1 MTEKIFRRND
11 LRVSLDAAALLH
23 NVELLR
29 SCCKDTVK
37 FCAVVKANAYGHGLS
52 SVVDILAQAQVDC
65 FAVASVYTHFA
76 NADEEDLSFAREQL
90 DLFNGVLKKQKGYI
104 HDGVMIH
111 AANSPATMK
120 LPEAHFD
127 MVRCGIS
134 MYGYST
140 ISTPPVELRPVL
152 KLTAPIIHINTV
164 QKGQTVGY
172 GRTFTA
178 KRITK
183 IGILPIGYSDG
194 FWRFFSN
201 QAKLIVEN
209 KIVPVIGRVTM
220 NQTILDIT
228 DVPNVQLGQSVTLID
243 EKFDSPCGVYAL
255 AKSSGTICNE
265 ILTNIPIWA
274 SVSQSGKPRAL

>member
-1 MTEKIFRRND
+1 M
-11 LRVSLDAAALLH
+11 
-23 NVELLR
+23 EL
-29 SCCKDTVK
+29 V
-37 FCAVVKANAYGHGLS
+37 G
-52 SVVDILAQAQVDC
+52 
-65 FAVASVYTHFA
+65 VYTHFA

-104 HDGVMIH
+104 HDDVMIH

-140 ISTPPVELRPVL
+140 IEIPPVELRPIL
-152 KLTAPIIHINTV
+152 KLTSPIIYINTIE
-164 QKGQTVGY
+164 KGRTVGY

-178 KRITK
+178 KRTTK

-201 QAKLIVEN
+201 QAKLIVED

-228 DVPNVQLGQSVTLID
+228 DVPNVQIGQSITLID
-243 EKFDSPCGVYAL
+243 DKLDSLCGVYAL
-255 AKSSGTICNE
+255 AKSSGTICYE
-265 ILTNIPIWA
+265 ILTNIPAWA
-274 SVSQSGKPRAL
+274 SVS